1 MPEVNSK
8 PSPDRPILAS
18 DILQRLHDEAQT
30 DQFTLAWLMGRL
42 HTRSFGVIIL
52 LCAVVAV
59 APGVSIVAG
68 VLIMIAA
75 VQMIAGQP
83 APVFPASIA
92 ARPLPTRHLAALLQ
106 RALPVLRYL
115 EQVTHPR
122 WRTPHEA
129 TKRVVGIAVLAL
141 SVAVVFTPI
150 PLSNI
155 LPALV
160 IALISLAYL
169 EEDGLLLAM
178 GLLLAVILLTV
189 ESVAA
194 WGTIVGAK
202 RLIGLW

>member
-1 MPEVNSK
+1 MMPEEISK

-30 DQFTLAWLMGRL
+30 DHFTLAWLMGSL
-42 HTRSFGVIIL
+42 HKRSFGAIIL

-68 VLIMIAA
+68 VLIMITA

-83 APVFPASIA
+83 APVFPTSIA

-115 EQVTHPR
+115 EQVIHPR
-122 WRTPHEA
+122 WRTPREA
-129 TKRVVGIAVLAL
+129 TKRIVGIAVLVL
-141 SVAVVFTPI
+141 SVAVVTPI

-155 LPALV
+155 PPALV

-169 EEDGLLLAM
+169 EETGCCLRWDCF
-178 GLLLAVILLTV
+178 
-189 ESVAA
+189 SP
-194 WGTIVGAK
+194 
-202 RLIGLW
+202 